1 MRRIRNQ
8 LLPAV
13 YIAAILAFAVPTPA
27 QHSPFL
33 DFVKKR
39 VSKEHRDKNER
50 RSIFDQICAVSND
63 PFARRVFFEYGA
75 IFVTTKD
82 VRIPR
87 TCIFRD
93 REEVEDFQSKLEVR
107 SFRFGNADIELQDV
121 AMERLLDALDA
132 AREMGHRISPL
143 DGKIAGRRSY
153 DDTVKVWN
161 SRFYRALDYWVRRG
175 KIRKEEADQ
184 TRFASVPIQV
194 SRITEWERQGYFF
207 SSDMSKSI
215 FYSVAPPGTSQHLS
229 MLAFDVAEAGNPVIR
244 RILNEYGWY
253 QTIRTDQPHFTFLG
267 VEESELPARGLRN
280 MFVNGN
286 SYWIPISD

>member
-13 YIAAILAFAVPTPA
+13 YLAAIFAFAISASA
-27 QHSPFL
+27 QRSPFL

-39 VSKEHRDKNER
+39 ISKEHRDKDEPR
-50 RSIFDQICAVSND
+50 FTFDQICAVTND
-63 PFARRVFFEYGA
+63 PLARRVFFEYGA
-75 IFVTTKD
+75 IFVATKD

-93 REEVEDFQSKLEVR
+93 REEVVDFQSKLEVKSSR
-107 SFRFGNADIELQDV
+107 LGNSDIELQEA
-121 AMERLLDALDA
+121 AMERLLDAQDE
-132 AREMGHRISPL
+132 AREIGHRISPL
-143 DGKIAGRRSY
+143 DGRLAGRRSY

-184 TRFASVPIQV
+184 TRFAPVSIQV

-207 SSDMSKSI
+207 STDLSKSI

-229 MLAFDVAEAGNPVIR
+229 LLAFDVAEAGNPAVR
-244 RILNEYGWY
+244 RILNKYGWF

-280 MFVNGN
+280 MFVDGN
-286 SYWIPISD
+286 SYWVPIAD